1 MNRSPDRLNLDHLKK
16 QAKELIRLYRS
27 HDPAAIAR
35 FRHALPAAS
44 GRSDDDISSLGFRL
58 HDAQSCLAR
67 EHGFASWPDLKRYL
81 EVQAAAQ
88 KERAIRVLHWGQLI
102 YSGDVSGTS
111 NRANPRVALRI
122 LAEDPELVTDDPYL
136 ACAIG
141 DEIALRRAT
150 QSDPS
155 WLNRPGGPLRLP
167 PLFAI
172 AHSSLLRAPE
182 FRERLHRSAQLLI
195 AAGADVNQRIHSRWP
210 PASLSHPD
218 ERFPLSTLYG
228 AAGSNHDPVLTKL
241 LLDAGADPNDGG
253 SLYHSLE
260 NPACTRLL
268 LEHDARIAES
278 NAIYRSIDLHDDT
291 ALKLLLHHGGNPN
304 EPARN
309 PPLTDWGSPLL
320 WAIYRRRPRH
330 VKLLLDAGADPSR
343 PTPDGVSPYRLAL
356 RFGLPDAATLLRKH
370 IDAPEVPDEE
380 RFVAACARGDEAEA
394 RTIGAGR
401 PDLPA
406 SLPQAQLRLLPDM
419 AAAGAD
425 EAVRLMVRL
434 GWPIAVRGGDWDA
447 SALNL
452 AVFRGNAGLTRFL
465 LEHGANW
472 TEQHGHGDNACGT
485 LSWASCNEPVEGGD
499 WTGCARALLDHG
511 MPGAT
516 AIPGDPEWVLVAGRQ
531 EEIFR
536 RGHRRAAGSRS
547 LNALSLSS
555 CGHCR
560 RPRTRCRRPRSS
572 AKLRN

>member
-27 HDPAAIAR
+27 RDPAAMVR
-35 FRHALPAAS
+35 FRHALPAAA
-44 GRSDDDISSLGFRL
+44 GRSDDDISSLELRL
-58 HDAQSCLAR
+58 HDAQSCIAR
-67 EHGFASWPDLKRYL
+67 EHGFVSWPDLKRYV
-81 EVQAAAQ
+81 EVQSAAQ
-88 KERAIRVLHWGQLI
+88 KERADRVLHWLQLI
-102 YSGDVSGTS
+102 YRGDVSNTS
-111 NRANPRVALRI
+111 NRGNLRVGLRI
-122 LAEDPELVTDDPYL
+122 LAEDPELLVGDPYL

-141 DEIALRRAT
+141 NENVLRQAT
-150 QSDPS
+150 QADPS
-155 WLNRPGGPLRLP
+155 WVNRPGGPLRLP
-167 PLFAI
+167 PLFAV
-172 AHSSLLRAPE
+172 AHSGLLRVDE

-210 PASLSHPD
+210 PASLSEPD
-218 ERFPLSTLYG
+218 TRYPLSTLYG
-228 AAGSNHDPVLTKL
+228 AAGANHDLALTRL
-241 LLDAGADPNDGG
+241 LLEAGADPNDGE

-268 LEHDARIAES
+268 LERGARIAES
-278 NAIYRSIDLHDDT
+278 NAMYRSIDLENDT
-291 ALKLLLHHGGNPN
+291 ALKLLLEYGGDPN
-304 EPARN
+304 EPALN

-330 VKLLLDAGADPSR
+330 AHALLAAGADPSR
-343 PTPDGVSPYRLAL
+343 TTPDGVSPYRLAL
-356 RFGLPDAATLLRKH
+356 RFGLSDVAALLRAR
-370 IDAPEVPDEE
+370 IDVPDISDDE

-394 RTIGAGR
+394 RMIGALR

-406 SLPQAQLRLLPDM
+406 SLSQAQLRLLPDM

-425 EAVRLMVRL
+425 DIVRLMVRL

-452 AVFRGNAGLTRFL
+452 AVFNGNAALTRFL

-516 AIPGDPEWVLVAGRQ
+516 AIPDDPERVMIAGVRKRFSDEVT
-531 EEIFR
+531 EELLGR
-536 RGHRRAAGSRS
+536 EG
-547 LNALSLSS
+547 
-555 CGHCR
+555 
-560 RPRTRCRRPRSS
+560 
-572 AKLRN
+572 